1 MARSLALRRCVSVKA
16 LGRGGDRGFGKEACR
31 DFTVDASAHSSPRA
45 ETSALRVRAPV
56 LKPAEA
62 RFTSPASVPAGGCQ
76 RELAFS
82 SLIGV
87 SDDFGTAARAAL
99 N

>member
-1 MARSLALRRCVSVKA
+1 MFR
-16 LGRGGDRGFGKEACR
+16 KEACR
-31 DFTVDASAHSSPRA
+31 DFTVVASAHSSPRA
-45 ETSALRVRAPV
+45 ETSALRVRATV

-76 RELAFS
+76 CGLAFS

-87 SDDFGTAARAAL
+87 SDDFGTAARPP
-99 N
+99 